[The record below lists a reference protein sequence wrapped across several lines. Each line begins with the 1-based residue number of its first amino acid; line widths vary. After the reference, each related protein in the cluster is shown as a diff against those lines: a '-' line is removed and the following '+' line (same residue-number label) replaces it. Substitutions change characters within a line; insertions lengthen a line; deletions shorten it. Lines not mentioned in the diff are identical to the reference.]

1 MHESL
6 SLSHAKE
13 MCHLFGLCCCVA
25 FHSHCMDGIR
35 RGCILHWS
43 EEEEAAAT
51 GVALKFN

>member
-1 MHESL
+1 MHE

-43 EEEEAAAT
+43 EEEAAAT